1 MNCLERLSRTT
12 LNLWAKST
20 VRQNDLNSVKRI
32 RHPHVLML
40 FFSALFVFCK
50 SGILYNDPIIFKC
63 NKQNFPD
70 LPEWLRFTQR
80 NPYDNGFLYGTPMS
94 PGKSIIEVWNHHLH
108 QHWHNI
114 LPCCTSNIHLWPYFC
129 TFFCRD
135 GRPNKDNIPAQ
146 LVETNMKNMRLSK
159 TAVRICCQIPRDKSL
174 GPLLFSCYFEPTLK
188 IQEVSCLWRRRRDTN
203 VRSNT
208 LVSTKQNLFQ
218 LENML
223 NFWCKHRTQ
232 LYSDSKLFPL

>member
-32 RHPHVLML
+32 RYPHVLML

-146 LVETNMKNMRLSK
+146 LQWRQIWKICGYQKQLSGFVVKSPETK
-159 TAVRICCQIPRDKSL
+159 AL
-174 GPLLFSCYFEPTLK
+174 GLFSSAA
-188 IQEVSCLWRRRRDTN
+188 I
-203 VRSNT
+203 
-208 LVSTKQNLFQ
+208 
-218 LENML
+218 L
-223 NFWCKHRTQ
+223 NQR
-232 LYSDSKLFPL
+232 